1 VAAVTIDRVA
11 GVRADI
17 AAVVNQT
24 LPGSTLP
31 AAEQDRMLEQA
42 CGEACGLLTDCLAR
56 PARAAG
62 PADDAPFGALLRDR
76 EFTGQLSEFLGPL
89 FADAL
94 DRSAAALA
102 ARGHGPAPG
111 AAADPAAGLTAARA
125 EAAELLKRAAATGRR
140 LPRLRRGQVIEV
152 AAQRIGMLRDEACQ
166 LTAQLRAARQ
176 QDTREQDARPQDATP
191 AGAGGSGDAAA
202 QARRARLRRGAVA
215 TLRRAG
221 VFFLGLMVSLSVS
234 VAGPQQAGADL
245 SAWTHGVEVVVAHDL
260 AALAQPGLAVSP
272 PSAGPHLS

>member
-17 AAVVNQT
+17 AAAVNQT
-24 LPGSTLP
+24 LPSSTLP

-42 CGEACGLLTDCLAR
+42 CGEACGLLTDCLAG
-56 PARAAG
+56 PAPAAG
-62 PADDAPFGALLRDR
+62 PADDAPFGDLLRDR
-76 EFTGQLSEFLGPL
+76 EFTGQLGEFLGPL

-166 LTAQLRAARQ
+166 LTAQLRAAR
-176 QDTREQDARPQDATP
+176 EQDARQQDAGP
-191 AGAGGSGDAAA
+191 AGAGRAGDAAA

-215 TLRRAG
+215 TLKRAG

-234 VAGPQQAGADL
+234 VAGPQQAGANL